1 MEAGS
6 GAAAAVGSAALGLL
20 GATATSSHDILDR
33 GLRPGRHLEDDD
45 IVPELAHIHPRER
58 PDWEETISAM
68 ARSAEIPELRTE
80 PLMRSCSSS
89 TASMKVKNVKK
100 LCFTKGHFP
109 KLAECAHF
117 HYENVDFGTIQ
128 LTLGDEQCE
137 VTRNGFES
145 KELVYLVHI
154 YCQGRSWI
162 VKRSYEDFRVLDKH
176 LHLCIYDRRFSQLP
190 ELPRLDSLTDQSES
204 VSQML
209 LAYLSRLS
217 AIADNKINCGPALTW
232 MEVDNKGNHLL
243 VHEESS
249 INVPAIAAAHVIKR
263 YIAQASDELS
273 FEVGDIVSVIDMPP
287 KEDTTWWR
295 GKHGFQV
302 GFFPSECVELIND
315 KVPQSM
321 TNTVPK
327 PDLEMESVIQDSA
340 WVADP
345 LNHYSLSSVSKK
357 HGKLITFLRS
367 FMKSRPTKQKLK
379 QRGILRE
386 RVFGCDLGEHL
397 LNSGHDVPQVL
408 KSCTEFIEKHGV
420 VDGIYRLS
428 GIASNIQKLR
438 HEFDS
443 EQIPDLTKDVYIQD
457 IHCVGSLCKL
467 YFRELPN
474 PLLTYQLYEK
484 FSDAVSAA
492 TDEERLI
499 KIHDV
504 IQQLP
509 PPHYRTL
516 EFLMRHLSRLA
527 AFSYITNMHSK
538 NLAIVWAPN
547 LLRSKQIESACFSG
561 TAAFMEVRIQSV
573 VVEFILNHVDVLFS
587 AKLSSLIR
595 EGAGHNSLSRPKSL
609 LVSSPS
615 TKLLTLEEAQAR
627 TQAQINSPVT
637 EDSKYIEVGEGPA
650 ALQGKFHTVIEFPTE
665 RKRPPIKSKKSPV
678 GSWRSFFNL
687 GKSSSMSKRKLHRN
701 PSEPNELKAMALAGG
716 RGDTATLR
724 SAKSEES
731 LSSLHNVEGESKV
744 YRPRR
749 PRSSSDALSASFN
762 GELLDSRQH
771 CNSYDNLDATED
783 SDGDDGPICVPALI
797 SPPRSAGED
806 VDLSPP
812 DIGMAS
818 LDFDPM
824 SFQCS
829 LPDTSYAFPLDDSP
843 GRAEGPMLKRSPGS
857 ICGKSNGSDLISAT
871 FLGSLRGEAL
881 LSTDIS
887 SAAVEKVESKKLN
900 TSYSYT
906 DKPTQAVSPIKC
918 GKTTSLTVFATSE
931 LFSTETSD
939 KNTAGQVVSPQP
951 LSPPSVAKDSPPLMG
966 SMLLRAAE
974 LSLSE
979 AFQMELHSKL
989 TTFDSVNSQELKG
1002 EDSVQQPPAAAS
1014 QEHQGVLSPNSSKDL
1029 SPRSFSSTAP
1039 TTAPPPPPPPKN
1051 AARMLALALAETAQQ
1066 VSIQSQSWSSEPSTP
1081 VSPLQP
1087 QEASNFQNPH
1097 FQTSSDVGAGRGS
1110 SPPPNS
1116 SVLTVTPA
1124 SSYPSNSS
1132 PTVKQQPLELTST
1145 ITKLSDSSKSSTTP
1159 GYQPETHSTPPDT
1172 PCYKCAPLPS
1182 SISLTSPTR
1191 KSPERQQPV
1200 TGQIQVGTS
1209 SSSNTPTTTPSGS
1222 CKDTRVLPHPVPEVK
1237 PEETAPSPVLP
1248 KPSEQPPP
1256 TVQKPKRQAVSL
1268 PQHQTSTQ
1276 QQSPAQIQPHLP
1288 TQLQPQTLSHPQ
1300 SHLPSQP
1307 HMQSQTQ
1314 VQSQPQPHSKA
1325 SARVAPTSA
1334 EPVEK
1339 PWEAIKPVQ
1348 PCTESAKYHDSYGP
1362 APPAPPVRTIESK
1375 LATAALSQSE
1385 ASYHILGEGPA
1396 PGHLE
1401 DALPHHPLSPRKSST
1416 HQPAYLYHAKG
1427 EPVLIEPPGAAY
1439 YHQRPVPLGPQSMPH
1454 HYRPDSVPPHLSFV
1468 SKSEPQIP
1476 YIARVDNRYST
1487 LGPRSYHHS
1496 IKSRG
1501 NSRGMYISP
1510 GPGHQGYS
1518 HDRTHGYP
1526 TIRRVH
1532 SLHVPSTIRSV
1543 PIQRTEVPPDDDMF
1557 FYHRPM
1563 YQCKAYQQ
1571 PTQQSSQ
1578 ADYHVTQ
1585 LQPYF
1590 ENGRVQYRYSPYS
1603 GSSLLEAPYYDI
1615 DPYGTIRVRH
1625 IHSFSRD
1632 PGAAAGRAGGKA
1644 SGYHYL
1650 ARHVLPPGKEHSFV
1664 SRDMPPSHGSKEGAA
1679 YLSWDPEESEKLRMH
1694 SIRRES
1700 RARQKIKGPVLS
1712 QYDNVGLFAPAD
1724 ISGYETMHLRSKSD
1738 PGKAVLVAAES
1749 KDGRYLPRHM
1759 VSDPDVLLY
1768 METDKHVQGSA
1779 AVDKS
1784 DGLTKQS
1791 SSKKCQSS
1799 HSLPA
1804 TLSHSLSHQ
1813 QESGRHE
1820 AMYETADDKQAGDN
1834 SRSKHWQQEYPNKR
1848 NFQPRYDC
1856 PDSDHHQSKVK
1867 TSSGY
1872 HNTNEQPAP
1881 REQLPRSKPE
1891 RSHSIREQ
1899 QHHSQG
1905 KPELDRDYS
1914 YQKHGTKMAQS
1925 HYDNLDDYHPVPQ
1938 PQAPVQKRGGTSTY
1952 PTPGFTASHSNR
1964 AYSTALGQGA
1974 FIQTDLAM
1982 QRPETEIRTE

>member
-1 MEAGS
+1 CQSEHLEI
-6 GAAAAVGSAALGLL
+6 VTHTFPFFWLK
-20 GATATSSHDILDR
+20 
-33 GLRPGRHLEDDD
+33 GLRPGRHLEEDD

-128 LTLGDEQCE
+128 LSLGDEQCE
-137 VTRNGFES
+137 VTRNGYES

-321 TNTVPK
+321 TNSVPK
-327 PDLEMESVIQDSA
+327 P
-340 WVADP
+340 
-345 LNHYSLSSVSKK
+345 VSKK

-484 FSDAVSAA
+484 FSEAVSAA

-516 EFLMRHLSRLA
+516 EFLMRHLSHLA
-527 AFSYITNMHSK
+527 TFSYITNMHSK

-587 AKLSSLIR
+587 TKLSSLIR

-615 TKLLTLEEAQAR
+615 TKLLSLEEAQAR

-665 RKRPPIKSKKSPV
+665 RFRPPIKSKKSPV

-762 GELLDSRQH
+762 GELLDTRQH

-843 GRAEGPMLKRSPGS
+843 AGAEASMLKRSPGS
-857 ICGKSNGSDLISAT
+857 ICGKTNGSDFSAS
-871 FLGSLRGEAL
+871 FLG
-881 LSTDIS
+881 
-887 SAAVEKVESKKLN
+887 
-900 TSYSYT
+900 
-906 DKPTQAVSPIKC
+906 
-918 GKTTSLTVFATSE
+918 
-931 LFSTETSD
+931 
-939 KNTAGQVVSPQP
+939 VVTP
-951 LSPPSVAKDSPPLMG
+951 D
-966 SMLLRAAE
+966 
-974 LSLSE
+974 
-979 AFQMELHSKL
+979 
-989 TTFDSVNSQELKG
+989 
-1002 EDSVQQPPAAAS
+1002 
-1014 QEHQGVLSPNSSKDL
+1014 SSKDL
-1029 SPRSFSSTAP
+1029 TPYSLSSTAP
-1039 TTAPPPPPPPKN
+1039 TSAPPPPPPKN
-1051 AARMLALALAETAQQ
+1051 AARMLALALAESAQQ
-1066 VSIQSQSWSSEPSTP
+1066 VSIQSQSRSSEPPTP
-1081 VSPLQP
+1081 LSSVQS
-1087 QEASNFQNPH
+1087 QEASNFQDVLHPLVPH
-1097 FQTSSDVGAGRGS
+1097 FQTSSDEGAERGS
-1110 SPPPNS
+1110 SPPPNG
-1116 SVLTVTPA
+1116 TTPTFTTS
-1124 SSYPSNSS
+1124 SSYPSASS
-1132 PTVKQQPLELTST
+1132 PPIKPQPPELTST
-1145 ITKLSDSSKSSTTP
+1145 ITKPADSAKSPRSPP
-1159 GYQPETHSTPPDT
+1159 GTQPRIDSTPPET
-1172 PCYKCAPLPS
+1172 PLYKCAPLS
-1182 SISLTSPTR
+1182 SSNGLTSPTR

-1200 TGQIQVGTS
+1200 AGQVPVHTS
-1209 SSSNTPTTTPSGS
+1209 SSSSTP
-1222 CKDTRVLPHPVPEVK
+1222 PH
-1237 PEETAPSPVLP
+1237 L
-1248 KPSEQPPP
+1248 
-1256 TVQKPKRQAVSL
+1256 
-1268 PQHQTSTQ
+1268 
-1276 QQSPAQIQPHLP
+1276 QPHL
-1288 TQLQPQTLSHPQ
+1288 QPQPQ
-1300 SHLPSQP
+1300 LHTP
-1307 HMQSQTQ
+1307 SQTQ
-1314 VQSQPQPHSKA
+1314 VQPQSQPLSKA

-1334 EPVEK
+1334 EPLEK

-1362 APPAPPVRTIESK
+1362 KPPAPPVRTIESK

-1385 ASYHILGEGPA
+1385 ASYHILGESPA
-1396 PGHLE
+1396 PGHME
-1401 DALPHHPLSPRKSST
+1401 DALPHHPPSPRKSSM

-1439 YHQRPVPLGPQSMPH
+1439 YHQRPVPLGPQSIPH
-1454 HYRPDSVPPHLSFV
+1454 HYRPDSVPPHLSYV

-1476 YIARVDNRYST
+1476 YSARADNRYST

-1501 NSRGMYISP
+1501 NPRSVFVSP

-1557 FYHRPM
+1557 FYHRPV

-1571 PTQQSSQ
+1571 PPQQSSQ

-1603 GSSLLEAPYYDI
+1603 GSN
-1615 DPYGTIRVRH
+1615 
-1625 IHSFSRD
+1625 
-1632 PGAAAGRAGGKA
+1632 PGAAAGRPGGKA
-1644 SGYHYL
+1644 TGYHYL

-1664 SRDMPPSHGSKEGAA
+1664 SRDMPPSHGTKEAAA
-1679 YLSWDPEESEKLRMH
+1679 YLSWDPEESERLRMH

-1700 RARQKIKGPVLS
+1700 RARQRIKGPVLS
-1712 QYDNVGLFAPAD
+1712 QYDNVGLFTPAD
-1724 ISGYETMHLRSKSD
+1724 ISGYETLHLRSKSD

-1759 VSDPDVLLY
+1759 VSDPDVLMY
-1768 METDKHVQGSA
+1768 METDKHVQGS
-1779 AVDKS
+1779 VVSDKS
-1784 DGLTKQS
+1784 DGLAKQS

-1804 TLSHSLSHQ
+1804 SLSHGLSHQ
-1813 QESGRHE
+1813 QESSRHE
-1820 AMYETADDKQAGDN
+1820 AKYETGDDKLAGDG

-1848 NFQPRYDC
+1848 NFQPRYEC
-1856 PDSDHHQSKVK
+1856 PDSDHHQSKAK

-1872 HNTNEQPAP
+1872 HSTDDQPSAP
-1881 REQLPRSKPE
+1881 REQHPRSKPE
-1891 RSHSIREQ
+1891 RSHSVREQ
-1899 QHHSQG
+1899 QHYNQG
-1905 KPELDRDYS
+1905 KPDADRDYS
-1914 YQKHGTKMAQS
+1914 YQKHSTKTVQS

-1938 PQAPVQKRGGTSTY
+1938 PQAPVQKRGGSGSGSGSF
-1952 PTPGFTASHSNR
+1952 PAPGFSVSHSNR

-1974 FIQTDLAM
+1974 FIQTELAL